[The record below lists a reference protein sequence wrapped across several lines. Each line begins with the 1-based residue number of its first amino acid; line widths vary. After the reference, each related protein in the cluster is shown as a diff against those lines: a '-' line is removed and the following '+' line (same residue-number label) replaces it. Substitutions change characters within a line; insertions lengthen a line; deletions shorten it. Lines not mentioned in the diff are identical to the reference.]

1 MKKKILLVD
10 DEETLRWALHEA
22 LSGDGFDIENTNDSV
37 QALEFTR
44 KTKYDL
50 VISDLRM
57 PIMGGL
63 QLISEIKKQ
72 SPDTKAII
80 ITAYG
85 SIEAVIE
92 AMHLGVLDFITKPFK
107 IEHIKG
113 VIRRVL
119 EDTDVSSDNKNADR
133 AKSTETEWSGIE
145 YKDACVQSDTF
156 FVATDGRDAA
166 RNIFYDVVEAGRLKG
181 FIFGSVHPE
190 AGGKNLDII
199 VKTIFRYALKI
210 NNSPASLLKEIN
222 QYLCKNVSKRF
233 PVALFCAVLDEQRQT
248 FCCSIH
254 GEELTCFISLPDK
267 QVRMVASSPFPL
279 NMFPGMGII
288 EKNVSF
294 VPGSKLMLI
303 RNSALSKGLK
313 KGTITADRFRDAISD
328 GCSTGCAATAKGI
341 KLQIEGLDES
351 IAEEKGCAVLVSDSK
366 FAVRRASALCEEG
379 MIIPIPVGNY
389 GAILEQFDKKL
400 MPFVADNYKR
410 YEIVASV
417 NEAVLNAV
425 SFAYRKDEKGGVFL
439 KLAVLGDEVI
449 VEVSDHGCGFD
460 MQTYTEPD
468 ITLYRDLT
476 RKSGRGIFIMKQLM
490 DRVIIQS
497 SGEMGT
503 TVYMAKRVGCNE
515 N

>member
-119 EDTDVSSDNKNADR
+119 DDTSVSNYNKNTGR
-133 AKSTETEWSGIE
+133 AKNAGLERSGTE
-145 YKDACVQSDTF
+145 YKDACIQSDVF
-156 FVATDGRDAA
+156 SVATDGKETA
-166 RNIFYDVVEAGRLKG
+166 RNTFYDVIEAGKLKG
-181 FIFGSVHPE
+181 FIFGSVPPE
-190 AGGKNLDII
+190 AEGKNLDVI
-199 VKTIFRYALKI
+199 VKTIFRYSLKTHT
-210 NNSPASLLKEIN
+210 SPASLLKEIN
-222 QYLCKNVSKRF
+222 QYLCKNVLNRF
-233 PVALFCAVLDEQRQT
+233 PVALFCAVLDERRQT
-248 FCCSIH
+248 FCCSVH

-267 QVRMVASSPFPL
+267 QVMMVASSPFPL
-279 NMFPGMGII
+279 NMFPGMGIM
-288 EKNVSF
+288 EKDVPFVS
-294 VPGSKLMLI
+294 GSKLVMI
-303 RNSALSKGLK
+303 RNSSLSKGLK

-328 GCSTGCAATAKGI
+328 GSATGCEETAKGI
-341 KLQIEGLDES
+341 RFQIAGLDES
-351 IAEEKGCAVLVSDSK
+351 IAEEKDCSVLVSGSRFDM
-366 FAVRRASALCEEG
+366 RTSALCEEG
-379 MIIPIPVGNY
+379 MIIPVPVGNY
-389 GAILEQFDKKL
+389 GEILEQLEKKL
-400 MPFVADNYKR
+400 LPFVADANKR
-410 YEIVASV
+410 HEIVTSV
-417 NEAVLNAV
+417 NEAVLNAA

-439 KLAVLGDEVI
+439 KFSVLGGEVI

-497 SGEMGT
+497 SGETGT